1 MLAHSLSLLCCSAEA
16 NYNGQGVDQ
25 LADCIHQIRTNPS
38 SRRIIMSAWNPIDL
52 PKMAL
57 PPCHVMCQFYVA
69 DGFLSCQLYQRSADM
84 GLGVP
89 FNIASYALLT
99 HMVAHVC
106 GLKVGDFVH
115 SFGDCHIYKTHVAAM
130 QEQLKRQPFPFPKL
144 VLNAAVKEIDQFKS
158 EDIIIEGYKSHEAI
172 KMEMAL

>member
-1 MLAHSLSLLCCSAEA
+1 LFVAGSAGADYE
-16 NYNGQGVDQ
+16 GKGVDQ
-25 LADCIHQIRTNPS
+25 LADCIHQIRTNPA
-38 SRRIIMSAWNPIDL
+38 SRRIIMNAWNAADL

-69 DGFLSCQLYQRSADM
+69 HGELSCQLYQRSADM

-99 HMVAHVC
+99 HLVAHVC
-106 GLKVGDFVH
+106 GLRVGDFVH
-115 SFGDCHIYKTHVAAM
+115 TIGDCHIYNTHIDAM
-130 QEQLKRQPFPFPKL
+130 REQLKREPFPFPKL
-144 VLNAAVKEIDQFKS
+144 VINSAVKEIDDFKPD
-158 EDIIIEGYKSHEAI
+158 DIKIEGYKSHDAI